1 MIVGDGIDY
10 VARAPDAAF
19 DVIIVDSTD
28 PIGVGEVLFTDSF
41 YEQCARVLSAQG

>member
-1 MIVGDGIDY
+1 

-28 PIGVGEVLFTDSF
+28 PIGVGEVLFTGF
-41 YEQCARVLSAQG
+41 VL